1 MSLRARLLLVLVGL
15 AVAGLLV
22 ADVVTYAALRSFLTD
37 RVDRTLSASARTLQQ
52 PLGRR
57 GFADRRDLAGLAELA
72 PGVQIQTRDANGDVV
87 GSTVLS
93 GAAGAGGPARPPPL
107 PPRGGRLPR

>member
-1 MSLRARLLLVLVGL
+1 MPPRARLRLVLVGL

-37 RVDRTLSASARTLQQ
+37 RVDRTLAASARTLQQ

-72 PGVQIQTRDANGDVV
+72 PGARIETRTPDGDVAA
-87 GSTVLS
+87 SPAR
-93 GAAGAGGPARPPPL
+93 GAAADQGEPVLPATL
-107 PPRGGRLPR
+107 P

>member
-37 RVDRTLSASARTLQQ
+37 RVDRTLAASARTLQQ

-57 GFADRRDLAGLAELA
+57 GFADPRGPGGFAARRTPAGPAGLA
-72 PGVQIQTRDANGDVV
+72 PGVPIEARTP
-87 GSTVLS
+87 
-93 GAAGAGGPARPPPL
+93 AGAVVAWTVRSGSADQGEP
-107 PPRGGRLPR
+107 